1 MLRSPFFYCIIF
13 LFLLSCEEKKPI
25 NIKTEAI
32 QKKALTLRDEAIEN
46 YDKQNFNTAF
56 YQFNKS
62 KALYN
67 AIKDS
72 AKVSYILIRIAEI
85 HQRNGDYYGS
95 KEVLTEAL
103 QTIPFIKKNGDYPA
117 SINNYLGIADK
128 ELSLYDDA
136 IYYYKLAA
144 NEYSDPLLKQAPIQ
158 NIAAVYIQQKKYDEA
173 IPILDSLLQ
182 SLSSKDLKD
191 KATPN
196 DKSILLDNLGYAY
209 FKDGIENK
217 GLHLMNE
224 GLKIRIDTKDTYGS
238 IESYLH
244 LADYYSKKDK
254 KISDEN
260 ALLAYKV
267 ATKLNSI
274 DERLEA
280 LQILISNDNTANTPN
295 YTQKY
300 FTLNDS
306 IIKIRNNFKNKS
318 AKIKY
323 DAKKEK
329 DENEKLRLEKA
340 ENQLSLQRAKYLK
353 IVFAIVFVFLVI
365 LIFILIRYYKNKNK
379 AIEFKTSYNTETRI
393 AKKIHDELANDVF
406 QVIAFAES
414 QPLYAENTKENLL
427 QKLDDIYSRVRGIS
441 RENNSIDTGA
451 NFTRSI
457 KEMLSAYNTRERNIM
472 VTNLED
478 INWEGIDDIK
488 KITISRILQELMV
501 NMKKHSKASLV
512 VIRFES
518 DQKSIFVNYMDNGIG
533 CEKSMI
539 LKNGLQNMANRIL
552 AVNGTFDIETE
563 PDKGF
568 KVKISMP
575 EQTQIKVKEKFAY

>member
-1 MLRSPFFYCIIF
+1 MLRSPFFYFIILIF
-13 LFLLSCEEKKPI
+13 LFSCKKENPTATSNELI
-25 NIKTEAI
+25 RKEAI
-32 QKKALTLRDEAIEN
+32 SLRDKADEN
-46 YDKQNFNTAF
+46 YGKGNYSAAF
-56 YQFNKS
+56 YEFNKS
-62 KALYN
+62 KTLFETL
-67 AIKDS
+67 KDS
-72 AKVSYILIRIAEI
+72 ANISYILIQISDI
-85 HQRNGDYYGS
+85 QQINGDYYGS
-95 KEVLTEAL
+95 KETVTEAL
-103 QTIPFIKKNGDYPA
+103 PYAKIIKEHLS
-117 SINNYLGIADK
+117 SINNKLGIADK
-128 ELSLYDDA
+128 ELTLYDDA
-136 IYYYKLAA
+136 ILYYKESIKYYK
-144 NEYSDPLLKQAPIQ
+144 NFEDKCIPLS
-158 NIAAVYIQQKKYDEA
+158 NIAAVYIQQKKYDKA
-173 IPILDSLLQ
+173 IVLLE
-182 SLSSKDLKD
+182 
-191 KATPN
+191 
-196 DKSILLDNLGYAY
+196 SILNINFLDHEYNNRFKARVQDNLGYAY
-209 FKDGIENK
+209 FKNHMDEK
-217 GLHLMNE
+217 GFHLME
-224 GLKIRIDTKDTYGS
+224 ESLRTKIKIKDTYAS

-244 LADYYSKKDK
+244 LADYYSEKDK
-254 KISDEN
+254 KKSDEN
-260 ALLAYKV
+260 ALAAYTIS
-267 ATKLNSI
+267 TKLNSV

-280 LQILISNDNTANTPN
+280 LQILISNDNTSKTPK

-300 FTLNDS
+300 FKLNDS
-306 IIKIRNNFKNKS
+306 IIKVRNNFKNKS

-353 IVFAIVFVFLVI
+353 IVSVIVFAFLVI

>member
-1 MLRSPFFYCIIF
+1 MLRSPFFYFIIL
-13 LFLLSCEEKKPI
+13 LFIFSCKEKKSGDT
-25 NIKTEAI
+25 NTESI
-32 QKKALTLRDEAIEN
+32 RKVALVLRNRGIEN
-46 YDKQNFNTAF
+46 YGKQNFNSAF
-56 YQFNKS
+56 YDFNKS
-62 KALYN
+62 KKLYETL
-67 AIKDS
+67 KDS
-72 AKVSYILIRIAEI
+72 ANIGYILIQIACI
-85 HQRNGDYYGS
+85 QQVNGDYYGS
-95 KEVLTEAL
+95 KETVTEAL
-103 QTIPFIKKNGDYPA
+103 SYTKKNSAYTA
-117 SINNYLGIADK
+117 TINNLLGIADK
-128 ELSLYDDA
+128 ELSLFDDA
-136 IYYYKLAA
+136 IFYYKEATKG
-144 NEYSDPLLKQAPIQ
+144 YSDPYAKQAPIE
-158 NIAAVYIQQKKYDEA
+158 NIAAVYIQQKKYDKA
-173 IPILDSLLQ
+173 ISILDSLLQ
-182 SLSSKDLKD
+182 SKSLKE
-191 KATPN
+191 KGKPEE
-196 DKSILLDNLGYAY
+196 KSIVLDNLGYAY
-209 FKDGIENK
+209 FKNGMENK
-217 GLHLMNE
+217 GFRIMTE
-224 GLKIRIDTKDTYGS
+224 GLQMRIENNDTYGS

-244 LADYYSKKDK
+244 FADYYSGKDIKK
-254 KISDEN
+254 SDEN
-260 ALLAYKV
+260 AILAYKV

-280 LQILISNDNTANTPN
+280 LQILISNDNTSNTPK

-306 IIKIRNNFKNKS
+306 IIKVRNNFKNKS

-353 IVFAIVFVFLVI
+353 IVSVIIFAFLVI

-414 QPLYAENTKENLL
+414 QPLYVENTKENLL

-478 INWEGIDDIK
+478 INWEDIDDIK

-501 NMKKHSKASLV
+501 NMKKHSHASLV

-518 DQKSIFVNYMDNGIG
+518 DQKSIFVNYMDNGVG
-533 CEKSMI
+533 CEKSI
-539 LKNGLQNMANRIL
+539 IVKNGLQNMANRIL

>member
-1 MLRSPFFYCIIF
+1 MLRSPFFYFI
-13 LFLLSCEEKKPI
+13 LLLSLFSCKKEGPTSS
-25 NIKTEAI
+25 KTELI
-32 QKKALTLRDEAIEN
+32 RKEALSLRDRAAKN
-46 YDKQNFNTAF
+46 YKKENFNTAF
-56 YQFNKS
+56 YEFNKS
-62 KALYN
+62 KALFETL
-67 AIKDS
+67 KDS
-72 AKVSYILIRIAEI
+72 SKIPYILIEMASI
-85 HQRNGDYYGS
+85 QQVNGDYYGS
-95 KEVLTEAL
+95 KETVTEGLIYAKDKDHL
-103 QTIPFIKKNGDYPA
+103 A
-117 SINNYLGIADK
+117 SINIILGIADK

-136 IYYYKLAA
+136 IYYYKKAA
-144 NEYSDPLLKQAPIQ
+144 DQYTDSLYKQYPVQ
-158 NIAAVYIQQKKYDEA
+158 NIAAVYIQQKKYDKA
-173 IPILDSLLQ
+173 IALLESILKMNFSNDASNNQ
-182 SLSSKDLKD
+182 F
-191 KATPN
+191 KATI
-196 DKSILLDNLGYAY
+196 KDNLGYAY
-209 FKDGIENK
+209 FKK
-217 GLHLMNE
+217 GAEDKGFHLMNE
-224 GLKIRIDTKDTYGS
+224 ALQIKIDTKDTYGS

-244 LADYYSKKDK
+244 LADYYSKKDIK
-254 KISDEN
+254 KSDEN
-260 ALLAYKV
+260 ALAAYTIS
-267 ATKLNSI
+267 TKLNSV

-280 LQILISNDNTANTPN
+280 LQILISNDNSSNTAK

-306 IIKIRNNFKNKS
+306 IIKVRNNFKNKS

-353 IVFAIVFVFLVI
+353 IVSVIVFAFLVI

-414 QPLYAENTKENLL
+414 QPLSVESTKENLL

-451 NFTRSI
+451 NFTHSI

-472 VTNLED
+472 ITNLEN
-478 INWEGIDDIK
+478 INWENIDDIK

-501 NMKKHSKASLV
+501 NMKKHSGASIV

-518 DQKSIFVNYMDNGIG
+518 DQKSISINYRDNGKG
-533 CEKSMI
+533 CEKSMVV
-539 LKNGLQNMANRIL
+539 KNGLQNMSNRVL

>member
-1 MLRSPFFYCIIF
+1 MLRSPFFYFI
-13 LFLLSCEEKKPI
+13 LLLSLFSCKKESITTP
-25 NIKTEAI
+25 NTELIRKEALSI
-32 QKKALTLRDEAIEN
+32 RETADENLKKE
-46 YDKQNFNTAF
+46 NFNTAF
-56 YQFNKS
+56 YEFNKS
-62 KALYN
+62 KTLFET
-67 AIKDS
+67 IKDS
-72 AKVSYILIRIAEI
+72 AKIPYILIQMAFIQQI
-85 HQRNGDYYGS
+85 NGDYYGS
-95 KEVLTEAL
+95 KETVTEGLIYAKDKDH
-103 QTIPFIKKNGDYPA
+103 IG
-117 SINNYLGIADK
+117 SINNILGIADK

-136 IYYYKLAA
+136 IYYYKKAA
-144 NEYSDPLLKQAPIQ
+144 DQYTDSIYKQYPIQ
-158 NIAAVYIQQKKYDEA
+158 NIAAVYIQQKKYDKA
-173 IPILDSLLQ
+173 IPLLE
-182 SLSSKDLKD
+182 
-191 KATPN
+191 
-196 DKSILLDNLGYAY
+196 SILRVNFSNDIPYIQFKAAIKDNLGYAY
-209 FKDGIENK
+209 FKK
-217 GLHLMNE
+217 GAEDKGFHLMDE
-224 GLKIRIDTKDTYGS
+224 ALQIKIDTKDTYGS

-244 LADYYSKKDK
+244 LADYYSKKDLK
-254 KISDEN
+254 KSDEN
-260 ALLAYKV
+260 AFLAYKV
-267 ATKLNSI
+267 ATALNSI

-280 LQILISNDNTANTPN
+280 LQIIISNDNNPNTAK

-306 IIKIRNNFKNKS
+306 IIKVRNNFKNKS

-329 DENEKLRLEKA
+329 DENEKLRLESAK
-340 ENQLSLQRAKYLK
+340 NQLSLQRAKYLK
-353 IVFAIVFVFLVI
+353 IVFGIVFAFLVV

-414 QPLYAENTKENLL
+414 QPLSTENTKENLL

-472 VTNLED
+472 VTNLEN
-478 INWEGIDDIK
+478 INWESIDDIK

-501 NMKKHSKASLV
+501 NMKKHSQASIV

-518 DQKSIFVNYMDNGIG
+518 DQKSISISYMDNGIG
-533 CEKSMI
+533 CEKSI
-539 LKNGLQNMANRIL
+539 IVKNGLQNMSNRIL
-552 AVNGTFDIETE
+552 AVNGTFDIDTE
-563 PDKGF
+563 PNKGF
-568 KVKISMP
+568 KVKIVMP